1 MDGLCAAS
9 PGFPNR
15 QGKKPRGGWRN
26 PAKSKLT
33 DEEVDMFRRLLES
46 GMRQKELAG
55 KFEISKGYASKLANY
70 LVR

>member
-1 MDGLCAAS
+1 MDGLCVA
-9 PGFPNR
+9 PHNFPNHR
-15 QGKKPRGGWRN
+15 GKKPRGGWRN

-33 DEEVDMFRRLLES
+33 DEDIDLFRRLLES